1 MLQQE
6 LRLIP
11 EKETPLCCLNE
22 KKEKGK
28 RGKYNHLN
36 FKDSN
41 LSKLP
46 SLLLER
52 NGEEKAHFFRSQIEK
67 VSGWDN
73 PLNNPNK
80 DCGAGRGGELLS
92 SRFSPSLGI
101 NVLPQ
106 AGE

>member
-1 MLQQE
+1 MLQQK

-11 EKETPLCCLNE
+11 EKEPPLCCLNE

-28 RGKYNHLN
+28 RGEYNHLN

-52 NGEEKAHFFRSQIEK
+52 NGKKRLISSEVKSRRSVAVTILSITLTK
-67 VSGWDN
+67 TAG
-73 PLNNPNK
+73 
-80 DCGAGRGGELLS
+80 GAGRGALQQQS
-92 SRFSPSLGI
+92 SPSLRI
-101 NVLPQ
+101 NVLPH